1 MTLLRPW
8 FRLLEW
14 LDGFVHESFRSN
26 PDELRHARLI
36 VNFGFLGGV
45 FGLLYSCFYVLVGHY
60 YGATIVLCCT
70 VGLLLVS
77 FSRFTQKNVAGN
89 LIAFFLTLGFVGLS
103 AVEGGVE
110 GHAVS
115 WLATVPVS
123 ALVLANQRSGIV
135 WFILSVIGT
144 AFFAGLYG
152 MGQRVPILYDLHWH
166 RLITMLG
173 YFSLTL
179 FTGIL
184 GFIIEGGR
192 RSAFKRMELALEK
205 LSVANVQ
212 LQAVNKEK
220 TDILQVVAH
229 DLRSPLQAILGHG
242 ALISEGYVTGA
253 AELQSSGGQIVKTSR
268 RMSNLIDNLLDL
280 NAIEEGRFNL
290 HNEPVNLSE
299 LVNEAVLQHRFVAQ
313 NKRIQLD
320 WNSNGPIVH
329 VLAAAQPVSH
339 ILDNLISNAV
349 KYSPRD
355 TTTRITLEANGEF
368 ATVAVQDQGPGLSED
383 DQGKLFQKFTRLT
396 AQPTAGESSSG
407 LGLSIAKKMTESMGG
422 RIGCRSQLGAGS
434 TFFIQLPMLSQ

>member
-1 MTLLRPW
+1 MKFLDPW
-8 FRLLEW
+8 FRLLDW
-14 LDGFVHESFRSN
+14 LDGFVHDSFRSN

-36 VNFGFLGGV
+36 VNFGFLGGI
-45 FGLLYSCFYVLVGHY
+45 FGLLYSLFYVLVGHY
-60 YGATIVLCCT
+60 FGATIVLSCT
-70 VGLLLVS
+70 IGMLLVS
-77 FSRFTQKNVAGN
+77 FSRFTHKNVAGN

-123 ALVLANQRSGIV
+123 ALVLANQRSGVV
-135 WFILSVIGT
+135 WFILSLIGT

-152 MGQRVPILYDLHWH
+152 MGQRVPILYDPHWH

-192 RSAFKRMELALEK
+192 RSAFNRMQLALDK

-212 LQAVNKEK
+212 LQAVNQEK

-242 ALISEGYVTGA
+242 ALIADGYVSDA
-253 AELQSSGGQIVKTSR
+253 PEVQSSGRQIVKTSR
-268 RMSNLIDNLLDL
+268 RMSDLIDNLLDL
-280 NAIEEGRFNL
+280 NAIEEGRFNM
-290 HNEPVNLSE
+290 HIEPVNLSD

-313 NKRIQLD
+313 NKGIQLD
-320 WNSNGPIVH
+320 WISGGPTVN

-355 TTTRITLEANGEF
+355 TTTRITLTIEGDF
-368 ATVAVQDQGPGLSED
+368 ATVAVHDQGPGLSEA
-383 DQGKLFQKFTRLT
+383 DQAKLFQKFTRLT
-396 AQPTAGESSSG
+396 SQPTAGESSSG

-434 TFFIQLPMLSQ
+434 TFFIGLPLISP